1 MFVFKKISEISKED
15 FTAFMVVASDTYA
28 EYCELEKE
36 YGEYFKDTEYCS
48 DILYD
53 FFKEQY
59 PGFEKDGARGR
70 FYICMADEGTG
81 KEKIIGQITHT
92 KDYLNRDR
100 ISYYILPDYRRK
112 GLMGQAYDQFIED
125 TRQSGGL
132 KNLFAAVNK
141 NNTPSMYFL
150 LSRGFNY
157 VGFEKGCGYDGDD
170 IKPRHVFTRQL

>member
-70 FYICMADEGTG
+70 FYICMADEGVV

-100 ISYYILPDYRRK
+100 ISYYILPDSRRK

-132 KNLFAAVNK
+132 KNLFAAVNRS
-141 NNTPSMYFL
+141 NTPSMYFL

-157 VGFEKGCGYDGDD
+157 VGFEKGWGYEEDD
-170 IKPRHVFTRQL
+170 AVTRHVFTRHL